1 MQKIPQIL
9 YIMFLCEKI
18 YTHNSVKP
26 AAAGLRLV

>member
-9 YIMFLCEKI
+9 YIMKI